1 MSGLPTIP
9 RRGGK
14 NDQYAF
20 GHLVLPTLLFEHPEV
35 LAGLATEDPAAFV
48 EEAWNTYAR
57 QWSMESKPREVR
69 VRWYRQEKGGLAA
82 AIDLPAPN
90 EVPDP
95 HGVLLVIQPVRAFF
109 VIERTSDANLQKYM
123 RTAWVRMS
131 SDGPTTSTP
140 NQAGFLCEWTADGGH
155 RNYRYVAVNVGSM
168 LTKVSSLLGLDGK
181 WEAVDPS
188 VVSQDDLAS
197 APLRVPERQLPAE
210 EQRRLDR
217 RVDEIMKG
225 AVDGA
230 TTRSAVEELLSTL
243 HDAQLI
249 HGNDFSEIT
258 LHRRKAIELMIR
270 SGDLDRAELYDEDW
284 RYFCHEYRGSRAPE
298 TAISYTSWA
307 RIVAADPRTST
318 EHKEKQLRLIHA
330 MRDRLPGGIRRDLPG
345 ADDPEVRAI
354 VTLRTEGA

>member
-1 MSGLPTIP
+1 MTSFPTIP

-20 GHLVLPTLLFEHPEV
+20 GHQVLPTLLFKHTDV
-35 LAGLATEDPAAFV
+35 LAGLATDDPAAFV
-48 EEAWNTYAR
+48 EAAWNTYAR
-57 QWSMESKPREVR
+57 QWSMEPKPRDVR
-69 VRWYRQEKGGLAA
+69 VRWYRQDKGGLAA
-82 AIDLPAPN
+82 AIDLPAPD

-95 HGVLLVIQPVRAFF
+95 HGLLLVMQPVRAFF
-109 VIERTSDANLQKYM
+109 VIERTSQQNIEKYL
-123 RTAWVRMS
+123 RTAWVRLS
-131 SDGPTTSTP
+131 SDGPDSATP
-140 NQAGFLCEWTADGGH
+140 DHAGFLCEWTADGGH

-168 LTKVSSLLGLDGK
+168 LTKVSSLLGMEGK
-181 WEAVDPS
+181 WESVDPS
-188 VVSQDDLAS
+188 EISPNDVVG
-197 APLRVPERQLPAE
+197 APVRIPERLLNVE

-217 RVDEIMKG
+217 RVDEIMQG
-225 AVDGA
+225 AVDVV
-230 TTRSAVEELLSTL
+230 TTRNAVEELLSTL
-243 HDAQLI
+243 HDAQLV

-258 LHRRKAIELMIR
+258 LHRKKAIELMIR
-270 SGDLDRAELYDEDW
+270 CGDLDRAELYAEDW

-307 RIVAADPRTST
+307 RIVAADPRSTT

-330 MRDRLPGGIRRDLPG
+330 MRDRLPGGIRADLPG